1 MSQPELT
8 VKQSGFGGRGYRIPG
23 RRDQY
28 GKAETWPGVTTV
40 LKQVAKP
47 GLHQWIADQTA
58 AYAVA
63 NIARLNDYSD
73 ERSWGYLRFY
83 WSREPDQSKAI
94 ALRSHADGV
103 RDDAA
108 ELGTNLHEI
117 ADAWLEGSTMPNPTA
132 PEVDEMMDAFE
143 EFCRTHRVE
152 RHWGEFT
159 VVDDDRRVAGTAD
172 GDWTITC
179 LHDGPG
185 CFHDGTRGPHRC
197 LVDVKTSRW
206 TWPEHGM
213 QVAFL
218 AQADIAMVRVQQGEP
233 GAMRFEKTEDGK
245 KRVSWWIERFQPSYD
260 RTVLLHIRPRDLSP
274 SGDRIEAFAELV
286 DTTKDSD
293 LHLQGFDGALALAR
307 TMRGLKARGDVRALV
322 GK

>member
-1 MSQPELT
+1 MTQPELT

-23 RRDQY
+23 RRDAY
-28 GKAETWPGVTTV
+28 GKPKTYPGVTTV

-63 NIARLNDYSD
+63 NITRLNDYSD

-83 WSREPDQSKAI
+83 WNREPDESKARE
-94 ALRSHADGV
+94 LRTHSDGV

-117 ADAWLEGSTMPNPTA
+117 LDAYLEGAPMPLPTA
-132 PEVDEMMDAFE
+132 AEVDEMMDAFE
-143 EFCRTHRVE
+143 EWLRAHRVE
-152 RHWGEFT
+152 RHYGEFT
-159 VVDDDRRVAGTAD
+159 CVDDDREAAGTAD

-179 LHDGPG
+179 LHDGAG

-197 LVDVKTSRW
+197 LVDVKTARY

-218 AQADIAMVRVQQGEP
+218 ANADLAMVRVEQGTP
-233 GAMRFEKTEDGK
+233 GALRFEKTQDGV
-245 KRVSWWIERFQPSYD
+245 KRVSWWLERFQPAYD
-260 RTVLLHIRPRDLSP
+260 RTVLLHIRPRDLTP
-274 SGDRIEAFAELV
+274 QGERIEAFCELV

-293 LHLQGFDGALALAR
+293 LHLQGFDGALALSKV
-307 TMRGLKARGDVRALV
+307 MRGLRVRGDARALA
-322 GK
+322 GI